1 MKARSIVLALLL
13 CALAFGLLAP
23 TASAA
28 STGFIPVNSVLPNNA
43 GTITA
48 IKINQVS
55 SIGTG
60 LVASGVAVVQTAT
73 GTVLATFT
81 NAPLNPS
88 GSCPILHLSI
98 GPINLNLLGL
108 QVTTNTIVLDI
119 TAQPGPGNL
128 LGNLL
133 CDVANLLN
141 QNPLNLN
148 QIAALLNQILGAL

>member
-13 CALAFGLLAP
+13 CALAFGLLVP

-28 STGFIPVNSVLPNNA
+28 TGFIPVNSALPNNA

-48 IKINQVS
+48 IRITDVR

-60 LVASGVAVVQTAT
+60 LVANGVAVVQTAT
-73 GTVLATFT
+73 GTVLAGFT
-81 NAPLNPS
+81 NAPLAAS
-88 GSCPILHLSI
+88 GSCPILHLSL

-119 TAQPGPGNL
+119 TAVPGPGNL

-148 QIAALLNQILGAL
+148 QIAALLNHILALL

>member
-1 MKARSIVLALLL
+1 MKARSIFLTLLL
-13 CALAFGLLAP
+13 CALAFGLIAP
-23 TASAA
+23 TASDA

-81 NAPLNPS
+81 NAPLTPS
-88 GSCPILHLSI
+88 GACPILHLSI